1 MKLRA
6 SLPLLALITICCIS
20 FSGCSVNVT
29 QPSAPAERLNLEKLA
44 YADSS
49 IDAAIA
55 QRQIPGA
62 VLCIVEGDDI
72 VYLKSYGYKEIVPDS
87 LPMTTGTVFDLAS
100 LSKCV
105 GTTLSFMQLVEQG
118 KVRLTDPVSRYIP
131 GFKPWY
137 DVDEKGVARDS
148 VEITVEDLMTHMSG
162 IIPYINMT
170 TFTARYGTG
179 CPDSLI
185 KYIAT
190 EAPRRFR
197 PKTGYLYSC
206 LNFITLQ
213 HILENITGER
223 LCDYAQKNVFDALGL
238 KNTYYRPTADK
249 FGDIAPATYENGKLL
264 LGEVHDPTARVINLG
279 NSGNAGVFSSAEDMA
294 VIARC
299 ILRGGEWNGHRILGT
314 ETVRT
319 MCTVPKDVFQFGRT
333 LGWDAWSTSA
343 SQPGD
348 FVDRTQCICHTGY
361 TGTSM
366 VIDFKHD
373 IAIILLTNR
382 VHPDDSGSC
391 SRVRAT
397 VANIVEGALESEKE

>member
-1 MKLRA
+1 MKRSA
-6 SLPLLALITICCIS
+6 CLLLSALIIPFCIA
-20 FSGCSVNVT
+20 FTGCSINVT
-29 QPSAPAERLNLEKLA
+29 QPKEERADTINLSRLA
-44 YADSS
+44 YADSA

-55 QRQIPGA
+55 DRQIPGA

-72 VYLKSYGYKEIVPDS
+72 KYLKAYGYKEIVPDS
-87 LPMTTGTVFDLAS
+87 IPMTTNTVFDLAS

-105 GTTLSFMQLVEQG
+105 GTTLSFMQLLEEG
-118 KVRLTDPVSRYIP
+118 KVRLSDPVKMYIP

-137 DVDEKGVARDS
+137 DVEKKDS
-148 VEITVEDLMTHMSG
+148 VDITIEDLMTHTSG
-162 IIPYINMT
+162 IIPYINVDK
-170 TFTARYGTG
+170 FIARYGTG

-213 HILENITGER
+213 RILENVTGEK
-223 LCDYAQKNVFDALGL
+223 LCDYAQKHVFDVLDL
-238 KNTYYRPTADK
+238 KNTYYCPTPDK
-249 FGDIAPATYENGKLL
+249 FGQIAPATYENGKLL
-264 LGEVHDPTARVINLG
+264 LGEVHDPTARIINLG

-294 VIARC
+294 VIARA
-299 ILRGGEWNGHRILGT
+299 IMDGGEWKGKRILGK
-314 ETVRT
+314 ETVKA
-319 MCTVPKDVFQFGRT
+319 MCTVPENVHKFGRT

-348 FVDRTQCICHTGY
+348 ILTDRTQCICHTGY

-366 VIDFKHD
+366 VIDFKHR

-391 SRVRAT
+391 SRVRAL
-397 VANIVEGALESEKE
+397 VANIVEGALE